1 MKSIVHVHS
10 EIGHRIA
17 PRGAVPAFAGA
28 RTRARVALAQSTIAL
43 LALLLSAF
51 PLLHVALPAA
61 AAESSALPVEQRSA
75 TIMSEGVRLYA
86 DLYIPKGDEAK
97 PLPTVIM
104 SHGWGGTAAMLSRQ
118 AQDIAAAGYL
128 VVVFDYR
135 GWGRSDSRVVLTAPA
150 PAADAPGRQGTR
162 FTAEVREIRE
172 VVDPIEQAEDIQ
184 NVIHW
189 AAGESRVDR
198 ERIGLWGTSFSGGL
212 VVYAAARDARVKA
225 LVSQVGAM
233 GYNAGHFPANLEAG
247 ARSAGTARTHG
258 TLDYPP
264 PGAREVGNLRGG
276 PIREKFLLYHAA
288 DDAPRAAQCAM
299 LFIVAEK
306 EELFDNRDHAAL
318 AFEQAV
324 GPKRYVTIP
333 GIAHYGIYGEARQR
347 ATELAIEWF
356 DQHLKH

>member
-1 MKSIVHVHS
+1 MKSTVRLCS
-10 EIGHRIA
+10 KIGRSKA
-17 PRGAVPAFAGA
+17 LRNSVTASVGA
-28 RTRARVALAQSTIAL
+28 RSRIGAALAQTTIAL
-43 LALLLSAF
+43 LAVLLTASL
-51 PLLHVALPAA
+51 LLHVAQPAA
-61 AAESSALPVEQRSA
+61 AAESGALSVEQRSA

-86 DLYIPKGDEAK
+86 DVYIPKSDEAK

-135 GWGRSDSRVVLTAPA
+135 GWGRSDSRVVLTAAA
-150 PAADAPGRQGTR
+150 PASDAPGRQGTR
-162 FTAEVREIRE
+162 FNAEVREIRE
-172 VVDPIEQAEDIQ
+172 VVDPIEQAEDIL

-233 GYNAGHFPANLEAG
+233 GYNAGHVPANFETA

-288 DDAPRAAQCAM
+288 DDVPRAAQCAM

-318 AFEQAV
+318 AFEKAV